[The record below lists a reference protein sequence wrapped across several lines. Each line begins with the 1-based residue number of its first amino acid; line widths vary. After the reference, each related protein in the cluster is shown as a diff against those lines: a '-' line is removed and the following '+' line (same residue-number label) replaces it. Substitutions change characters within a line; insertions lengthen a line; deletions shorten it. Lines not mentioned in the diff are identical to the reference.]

1 MEFDNVTRSLPLETV
16 FQDFTRWLVNNNVPQ
31 RTEHRNWSFANKK
44 GYTIY
49 KYVNEKSNSD
59 ICMVHQDVMVPTPSM
74 PVPLGSSAPLHFSW
88 NPGYWKWTWTTPK
101 SSYSCVH
108 RHWPIALSS
117 RSVNQWCHIQWK
129 PSPKLAHCVTKGT
142 DFFPGCVMSLNG
154 R

>member
-16 FQDFTRWLVNNNVPQ
+16 FQDFTKWLVNNNVPQ
-31 RTEHRNWSFANKK
+31 RTEHRNWSFADKK
-44 GYTIY
+44 GRERI
-49 KYVNEKSNSD
+49 K
-59 ICMVHQDVMVPTPSM
+59 
-74 PVPLGSSAPLHFSW
+74 
-88 NPGYWKWTWTTPK
+88 TTPE